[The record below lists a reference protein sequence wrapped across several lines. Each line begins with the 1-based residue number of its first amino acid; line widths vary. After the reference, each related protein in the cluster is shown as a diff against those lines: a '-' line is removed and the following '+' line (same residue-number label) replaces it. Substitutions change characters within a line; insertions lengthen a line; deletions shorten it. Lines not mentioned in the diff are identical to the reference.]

1 MNKRFWSCY
10 KTLASGFPAGL
21 KRSDLW
27 GMLLLGIG
35 LAGLPARADSLWAGI
50 TTTPSSMMSDKRAVK
65 MGDILN
71 IVVQENSTAT
81 KDASTKTAKKN
92 GLDASISSFLFS
104 PQASGL
110 LTKKGQLPA
119 FKYDYGQN
127 FDGNGSINN
136 SEKIVARIAVTVID
150 VLPND
155 NLVIEGTRQTS
166 FSGESQDM
174 VLRGV
179 VRPTDVAANNT
190 VYSYNV
196 ANATIKIISKGTISD
211 NTKKG
216 WFTKI
221 FEKVTPF

>member
-1 MNKRFWSCY
+1 MNKQFWSCF
-10 KTLASGFPAGL
+10 KSAVVRAPAGQ
-21 KRSDLW
+21 KRSGLA
-27 GMLLLGIG
+27 GMLLLGIC
-35 LAGLPARADSLWAGI
+35 LAGLPARADSLWAGV
-50 TTTPSSMMSDKRAVK
+50 TTPTSMMSDKRAIK
-65 MGDILN
+65 LGDILN
-71 IVVQENSTAT
+71 IIVQENSTAT

-104 PQASGL
+104 PQGSSL
-110 LTKKGQLPA
+110 LTKNGQLPA
-119 FKYDYGQN
+119 FKYNYGQN
-127 FDGNGSINN
+127 FDGSGTINN

-196 ANATIKIISKGTISD
+196 ANATIKIVSKGTVSD

-216 WFTKI
+216 WFLRI